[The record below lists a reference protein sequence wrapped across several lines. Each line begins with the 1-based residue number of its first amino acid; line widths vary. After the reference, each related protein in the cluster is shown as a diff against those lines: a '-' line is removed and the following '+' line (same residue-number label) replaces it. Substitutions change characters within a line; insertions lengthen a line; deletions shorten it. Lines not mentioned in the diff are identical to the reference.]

1 MERWRVRAFVAVLT
15 LATVLTACSSGG
27 QKPSATGPTA
37 PTGTTGVS
45 SSPTVTSSSAP
56 LTASFRGVTPTSIK
70 LGIVTIDYTCIKQF
84 VNYNY
89 GNQPAI
95 DQVFIDDL
103 NAHGGI
109 LGRRI
114 DPVYESYCPIGNSQ
128 ALTLCTSFTEDAK
141 VFAVLGRFFDSTG
154 DANLCVSRDHQTIQ
168 IGHELSQE
176 WINDAPPGLMLS
188 PEITAERRATVLL
201 NLLKAQGTLTGKK
214 VATLTDVDTENSVA
228 TVIKPA
234 LDRMGVAQG
243 SAAVVTIVGSDT
255 STAQTQLESDIE
267 KWQGEGV
274 NAIILAGQFVPA
286 KQFVE
291 KIRAAMPNVLLLT
304 DGESSAL
311 GGGQDETAAGVKPNP
326 YDGMLTAN
334 GLTDGEVW
342 QSSGLQRCV
351 QTYESRSGQ
360 HVIGPDQLK
369 PGPDGKIVQVW
380 LAVSDFCDELALF
393 TQIAEKAGP
402 NLTNDTWTTAANNF
416 GEIQLPETV
425 YSSIHAGKYDADD
438 GFRLAVF
445 DSTVGSKGDFKP
457 LTPIED
463 ASK

>member
-1 MERWRVRAFVAVLT
+1 MRLRVLVLIAVVV
-15 LATVLTACSSGG
+15 VLGSSIAACSSGG
-27 QKPSATGPTA
+27 STTRSPTPTA
-37 PTGTTGVS
+37 ARSVTGTATPSG
-45 SSPTVTSSSAP
+45 SAA
-56 LTASFRGVTPTSIK
+56 LTASFRGVTATSIK
-70 LGIVTIDYTCIKQF
+70 VGIVTIDYTCIKQF
-84 VNYNY
+84 VDYNY
-89 GNQPAI
+89 GDQPAI
-95 DQVFIDDL
+95 DQVFINDL
-103 NAHGGI
+103 NDHGGI
-109 LGRRI
+109 LGRKI

-128 ALTLCTSFTEDAK
+128 ALALCTSFTDDAK

-154 DANLCVSRDHQTIQ
+154 DANLCLARDHQTIQ
-168 IGHELSQE
+168 IGHELSQQ
-176 WINDAPPGLMLS
+176 WISEAPPALMLS

-201 NLLKAQGTLTGKK
+201 NLLKAQGTLRGRK
-214 VATLTDVDTENSVA
+214 VATLTDVDTESSVA

-234 LDRMGVAQG
+234 LDSMGVAQG

-255 STAQTQLESDIE
+255 STARSQLASFLE
-267 KWQGEGV
+267 KWKEEGV

-291 KIRAAMPNVLLLT
+291 QIKAAMPDVVLLT

-311 GGGQDETAAGVKPNP
+311 GGGQDETSAGVKPNP

-342 QSSGLQRCV
+342 QSPGLQRCV
-351 QTYESRSGQ
+351 NTYETGSGQ
-360 HVIGPDQLK
+360 HVVGPDQLK

-380 LAVSDFCDELALF
+380 LAVNDFCDELSMF

-402 NLTNDTWTTAANNF
+402 DLTNATWTEAANTF

-425 YSSIHAGKYDADD
+425 FASIHTGKYDADD

-445 DSTVGSKGDFKP
+445 DSTIGSKGDFKP
-457 LTPIED
+457 LSPIED